1 MYSRSRRWQETG
13 RWDRILFTLQAEAV
27 HDRML
32 NRLLTMIDGTT
43 IRAYQQAAGANK
55 GADSHVGRSR
65 GGGGG
70 GANSIS

>member
-1 MYSRSRRWQETG
+1 
-13 RWDRILFTLQAEAV
+13 
-27 HDRML
+27 ML

-65 GGGGG
+65 GGGG
-70 GANSIS
+70 ANSIS